1 MKRESK
7 KITLLFALIFLMG
20 LTGCSKMKDSGQ
32 KSQNT
37 DGSVNENESEE
48 LVLLR
53 TSNSQLS
60 EANEALKTKNAEM
73 QERLVN
79 LEKRDEKLS
88 QKISDM
94 KVDLRQQTLLS
105 AGLLEDK
112 KTLETE
118 NQELKANLDAW
129 KKQKTLPVGAGK

>member
-7 KITLLFALIFLMG
+7 KITLLFMLIFLMG

-37 DGSVNENESEE
+37 DDSVNENESEE